1 MSVLFVEIGCEEIP
15 ARLQVKAVADLC
27 NGLCR
32 RLAALG
38 FTAEPGRMAVS
49 PRHMAVEVKGLETAL
64 PDAQTERRGPRTD
77 APDRAICGFC
87 HSTGLSRDQLVMRE
101 TEKGAFY
108 FAVFQQQ
115 GAVLK
120 ECLQTVI
127 AETLAVFPW
136 PKSQRWAE
144 TSLSWV
150 RPLHAVNVLV
160 DGQPVAGWIELGG
173 AMRIAFGMRAMG
185 HPFYPADPVNLS
197 DFDSYVAAMKDAH
210 VLVDHEDRKARIA
223 EQLEKVAATKQLQP
237 VPDDNL
243 LDEVTG
249 LVEWPNVIIGQIE
262 PDFMS
267 LPPEVLVTSMRVHQ
281 KFFALKQIGAAENL
295 APYFLTVANR
305 RSDPV
310 NDKLIAAGNERVL
323 RARLADAQFFYEQDK
338 KTPLDSLAKKL
349 EAITFYEGLGSV
361 AEKTE
366 RIAAL
371 AGAIANRLKAANPD
385 TARRAAVLAKVD
397 LASEMVSEF
406 PELQGIMGG
415 YYAAAAGE
423 EADVADALT
432 QHYRPQ
438 GPSDEIPTS
447 LYGRIVALA
456 DKIDTLTGFFGIGAK
471 PTGSRDPF
479 ALRRAAL
486 GIIRIIDEGNL
497 DLSLDALLAD
507 ATALHKSVG
516 HKFDGHNGDA
526 AADYADL
533 PEFFLER
540 MRVRL
545 REGGISHDV
554 VSAVLAMCPAGAV
567 GDIRLWGRLAKA
579 LDSFLSSDDGKLLA
593 GGWRRVSSLLAL
605 EEKKTTNL
613 SMYVDED
620 LFVDQTETD
629 LYRAVQLLP
638 DSGGQDEPAILSAIQ
653 GLAALSG
660 PIDRFFDAVIV
671 NADEDTVRANRLALL
686 AAVRAKMLVIADFS
700 QLEG

>member
-15 ARLQVKAVADLC
+15 ARLQVKAVADLRD
-27 NGLCR
+27 GLCR
-32 RLAALG
+32 RLVALG

-49 PRHMAVEVKGLETAL
+49 PRHMAVEVTGLETAL
-64 PDAQTERRGPRTD
+64 PDAQTDRRGPRTD
-77 APDRAICGFC
+77 APDKAIDGFC
-87 HSTGLSRDQLVMRE
+87 QSTGLSRDQLVTRE

-108 FAVFQQQ
+108 FAVIQQQ
-115 GAVLK
+115 GAVLT

-127 AETLAVFPW
+127 AETVAVFPW

-150 RPLHAVNVLV
+150 RPLHEVNVLV
-160 DGQPVAGWIELGG
+160 DGQPVSGWIDLGG
-173 AMRIAFGMRAMG
+173 GMRIALGMTAKG
-185 HPFYPADPVNLS
+185 HPFYPADPVSLS
-197 DFDSYVAAMKDAH
+197 DFDSYVAAMKEVY
-210 VLVDHEDRKARIA
+210 VLVDHENRKAHIG
-223 EQLEKVAATKQLQP
+223 EQLVKVAATKQLQP
-237 VPDDNL
+237 VVDDNL
-243 LDEVTG
+243 LNEVTG

-262 PDFMS
+262 PDFMI

-281 KFFALKQIGAAENL
+281 KFFALTHKGAAENL

-323 RARLADAQFFYEQDK
+323 RARLADAKFFYEQDK
-338 KTPLDSLAKKL
+338 KTSLNSLAKKL

-366 RIAAL
+366 RIVAL
-371 AGAIANRLKAANPD
+371 AGAIANRLEAADPD
-385 TARRAAVLAKVD
+385 TARRAAALSKVD
-397 LASEMVSEF
+397 LASEMVGEF

-423 EADVADALT
+423 AADVADALT

-438 GPSDEIPTS
+438 GPSDAIPAS
-447 LYGRIVALA
+447 LYGQIVALA
-456 DKIDTLTGFFGIGAK
+456 DKVDTLTGFFGIGAK

-486 GIIRIIDEGNL
+486 GILRIIDESNL
-497 DLSLDALLAD
+497 DLPLDTLLAD
-507 ATALHKSVG
+507 ATALHKSAG
-516 HKFDGHNGDA
+516 HKVDGNNGDA

-533 PEFFLER
+533 PEFILDR
-540 MRVRL
+540 LRVRL
-545 REGGISHDV
+545 REAGIPHDV
-554 VSAVLAMCPAGAV
+554 VAAVLAMSPAGAV
-567 GDIRLWGRLAKA
+567 GDVRLWGRLARA
-579 LDSFLSSDDGKLLA
+579 LNSFLSSDDGKLLA
-593 GGWRRVSSLLAL
+593 GGWRRVSSLLAV
-605 EEKKTTNL
+605 EEKKTKNL
-613 SMYVDED
+613 PVYVDED
-620 LFVDQTETD
+620 LFVNQTETD

-638 DSGGQDEPAILSAIQ
+638 DSRGQDEPAILSAMQ

-660 PIDRFFDAVIV
+660 PIDRFFDAVVV
-671 NADEDTVRANRLALL
+671 NADEVSVRANRLALL